1 MAERAPRTSNG
12 FSRET
17 AYLSSSS
24 TKTLLEDINISLT
37 SWPEFIVAVTSIYM
51 HKLTGENDIVLGL
64 PMMGR
69 LGSVSI
75 HTPSMVMN
83 LVPLR
88 ITVTPNIT
96 LAELLRQ
103 VSKKSEMYV
112 AIINTVMRN

>member
-12 FSRET
+12 FLRET
-17 AYLSSSS
+17 ACLSSSS

-69 LGSVSI
+69 LGSASI

-88 ITVTPNIT
+88 LDCNSKYNSRRIIT
-96 LAELLRQ
+96 A
-103 VSKKSEMYV
+103 SF
-112 AIINTVMRN
+112 

>member
-1 MAERAPRTSNG
+1 
-12 FSRET
+12 
-17 AYLSSSS
+17 
-24 TKTLLEDINISLT
+24 
-37 SWPEFIVAVTSIYM
+37 M

-96 LAELLRQ
+96 LAELLQR
-103 VSKKSEMYV
+103 SF
-112 AIINTVMRN
+112 